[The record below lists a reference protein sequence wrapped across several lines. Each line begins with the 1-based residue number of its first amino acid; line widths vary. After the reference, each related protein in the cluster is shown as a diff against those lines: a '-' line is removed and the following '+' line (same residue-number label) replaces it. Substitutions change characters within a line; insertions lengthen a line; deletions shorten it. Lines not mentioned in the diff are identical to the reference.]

1 MRDLRL
7 AQVIG
12 LLLVASG
19 GLGNLLDRLFNQGAA
34 IDFLNLGIGPLRTG
48 IFNVA
53 DVLII
58 AGASTVM
65 LFSLRDQRKEAAV

>member
-1 MRDLRL
+1 MQLL
-7 AQVIG
+7 G

-19 GLGNLLDRLFNQGAA
+19 GLGNLLDRLLNKGAA
-34 IDFLNLGIGPLRTG
+34 IDFLNIGIGSIRTG

-58 AGASTVM
+58 GGAILFM
-65 LFSLRDQRKEAAV
+65 LFSLRDRTKATEV